1 MAYEFKLRV
10 TIAASGQGRWEEELR
25 FPQDCKSS
33 NYVPV
38 LVVLDSTD
46 NPKLAELS
54 AAFTAAGGE
63 THLGD
68 AAWRML
74 ESEAGPVMSVFLKRY
89 IRTPLNNLLAQTPAQ
104 LPELRLAQGQD
115 SVTLQVGG
123 ESLVVRRT
131 EDEGAPSEE
140 RPMPRDADD
149 ALPGA

>member
-1 MAYEFKLRV
+1 M
-10 TIAASGQGRWEEELR
+10 
-25 FPQDCKSS
+25 
-33 NYVPV
+33 

-46 NPKLAELS
+46 SPKLAELS
-54 AAFTAAGGE
+54 AAFAAAGGK
-63 THLGD
+63 TYLGD

-89 IRTPLNNLLAQTPAQ
+89 IRTPLNNLLAQTQAQ
-104 LPELRLAQGQD
+104 LPDLRLVQGQD
-115 SVTLQVGG
+115 SVTLHVGG

-131 EDEGAPSEE
+131 EDEGAQSKD